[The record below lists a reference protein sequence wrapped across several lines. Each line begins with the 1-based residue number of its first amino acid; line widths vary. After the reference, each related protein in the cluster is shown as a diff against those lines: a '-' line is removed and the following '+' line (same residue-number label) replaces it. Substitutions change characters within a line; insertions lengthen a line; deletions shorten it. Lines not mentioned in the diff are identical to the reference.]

1 MRTEQS
7 EDERDEVVELE
18 RRIAAPPET
27 VFQFFTD
34 PERYKLWHGVEAEL
48 DPRPGGV
55 FRVLMTTKTRQTA
68 RGVYVEIDPPRRV
81 VFTWGFEGI
90 DALPP
95 GTSTVEVT
103 LEGDGEQ
110 TVLRLRHSGLPTPDL
125 CAFHSWGWGFTLDRL
140 EIAAPGGDPGRYPH
154 ADF

>member
-1 MRTEQS
+1 MSPVARRALPQGVIEM
-7 EDERDEVVELE
+7 E

-27 VFQFFTD
+27 VFRFFTD
-34 PERYKLWHGVEAEL
+34 PEKYRMWHGVDAEL

-55 FRVLMTTKTRQTA
+55 FRVIMTNRSQQTA
-68 RGVYVEIDPPRRV
+68 RGVYQEIDPPKRI

-95 GTSTVEVT
+95 GTSTVEVVF
-103 LEGDGEQ
+103 EADGEG
-110 TVLRLRHSGLPTPDL
+110 TILRLRHSGLPTDDL
-125 CAFHSWGWGFTLDRL
+125 CQFHTWGWGFTLDRL
-140 EIAAPGGDPGRYPH
+140 SVAAPGGDPGPYPH